1 MERNGGPPTY
11 LYNLKQSVVNNQ
23 FGDSIIFLA
32 DLISAQDTKENK
44 KIQRTQYRR
53 QFLKKIFEEFGKK
66 SNFFNNLIILL
77 FIMRLWVGNYT
88 VNKFIRNSLNTY
100 SYIHFHSVFTI
111 CLYKKML
118 RQFKGKIILTTH
130 CPELPHLE
138 YLHDLGISLK
148 NIWGINLKYL
158 ELFEKIAFTKA
169 DYMIFPCKEALES
182 YYNADE
188 CFKNIITEN
197 KVKYLPTCI
206 MPASYKLPRNSI
218 RSKYG
223 IAESEVVLI
232 FIGRHNAIKGY
243 DLLLE
248 FGKYVLSNYDNVT
261 FIIAG
266 KQYPLEGLH
275 NDKWLEIGW
284 TDDPYSLINASD
296 LFILPNKETY
306 FDLILLEV
314 LSLGKSVLLSYTG
327 GNKYF
332 ERYNLNGLMYFE
344 KCNITDMIDVFE
356 KNYKNVQLWDSYGS
370 LNKKM
375 FEDNFNI
382 NMFSDNYANIINEL
396 R

>member
-11 LYNLKQSVVNNQ
+11 LYNLKQSVVNNKL
-23 FGDSIIFLA
+23 GDSIIFLA
-32 DLISAQDTKENK
+32 DLISAQDSKENK

-66 SNFFNNLIILL
+66 NNLFNNLIIFL
-77 FIMRLWVGNYT
+77 FIMRLWFGIYT
-88 VNKFIRNSLNTY
+88 VNKFIRSSLNTY
-100 SYIHFHSVFTI
+100 NYIHFHSVFTM
-111 CLYKKML
+111 CLCKKML

-148 NIWGINLKYL
+148 NVWRINLKYL
-158 ELFEKIAFTKA
+158 ELFEKIAFAKA

-182 YYNADE
+182 YYNTDE
-188 CFKNIITEN
+188 YFENIITEN

-232 FIGRHNAIKGY
+232 FIGRHNVIKGY

-248 FGKYVLSNYDNVT
+248 FGKYVLSNYNNVT
-261 FIIAG
+261 FVIAG

-332 ERYNLNGLMYFE
+332 ERYNLTGLMYFE

-396 R
+396 S